1 MYDRISRK
9 EKNKM
14 RFNKKILYKITQNL
28 KAKLNST
35 NHTGKTALQD
45 YDTKQGFT
53 GVKLNK
59 AIVFRCI

>member
-14 RFNKKILYKITQNL
+14 RVSKKILYKITQNL
-28 KAKLNST
+28 KTKLNST

-53 GVKLNK
+53 
-59 AIVFRCI
+59 